1 MAKLKQEQE
10 TSDLSRGSRQA
21 CLGAREGEKG
31 SGEADGST
39 SSHWVKRRP
48 RPLELQ
54 LVCLSRIGLYGQ
66 SSCCN
71 PTRDQNLGIHSL
83 VSRNTQKPTTTHLI
97 HYSRYQKLRDCI
109 DSQPL
114 KLRRTAIAGDW
125 GEWKALS
132 PNFSLM
138 QICIWR
144 IKVDARVLWDR
155 LMTKPLPKTDE
166 LYCSKTNNS

>member
-21 CLGAREGEKG
+21 CFGAREGEKG
-31 SGEADGST
+31 SGEADGSI

-48 RPLELQ
+48 RLLELQ

-114 KLRRTAIAGDW
+114 KLRRTAIAGGLRW
-125 GEWKALS
+125 VEG
-132 PNFSLM
+132 SLPQLFAHADM
-138 QICIWR
+138 HMTDQSGCESVVRQIN
-144 IKVDARVLWDR
+144 DQ
-155 LMTKPLPKTDE
+155 T
-166 LYCSKTNNS
+166 SS